1 VNTTLGRDVSTDKY
15 GGMSSVHSLS
25 LVREEL
31 QDVKPESPI
40 IAAAPPEPRPRL
52 LLVGDV
58 GMRPDGLERSLIRAG
73 FEIGEITL
81 GAPLTSR
88 PDVVLLTAAG
98 ELDAIGALEV
108 LRQTLPLGLPIVVAL
123 DSGDSAGVVRVLEAG
138 AGDVIPG
145 PAYLPELTA
154 RLLARVYGS
163 RDASRALALTDQ
175 ASRLFDIFQDI
186 AVAFR
191 PEEIV
196 HTLVQRMGQTLG
208 LSHCACIF
216 TTPGQEEGRMIALH
230 ENPKVRDVPVDL
242 VRYPEVVEAVRSA
255 GTVFVPDV
263 ATHPFFLRARARW
276 QQTGLA
282 MDVRSAAAIPLGLQ
296 GRVIGAIVLRSRA
309 AELIQP
315 DQLRFAERLV
325 RGTSR
330 VLECIERRAA
340 INRRQV
346 SGDVTD
352 PLTGCASLDALD
364 RRLREEFERA
374 RRYGLSFSLVL
385 LDVDGLA
392 GLNARYGN
400 EAGDRTLAD
409 LGGILQREI
418 RGPDFVA
425 RYGGD
430 EFALVLPETSLD
442 GARRSIDR
450 VRHRVDQHPFMGL
463 VADERPSL
471 SAGIVTYPHP
481 AAIQTEDLFALAES
495 ALLRAKAEGG
505 ERIGVAEAA

>member
-1 VNTTLGRDVSTDKY
+1 MATRAEENEADVTL
-15 GGMSSVHSLS
+15 
-25 LVREEL
+25 
-31 QDVKPESPI
+31 ESI
-40 IAAAPPEPRPRL
+40 ITPAPSDPRPRL

-58 GMRPDGLERSLIRAG
+58 GVRPDGLERSLIRAG
-73 FEIGEITL
+73 FEIGEISL
-81 GAPLTSR
+81 GSPLTSR

-98 ELDAIGALEV
+98 ELDAVGALEV
-108 LRQTLPLGLPIVVAL
+108 LRQTLPQGLPVVVAM
-123 DSGDSAGVVRVLEAG
+123 DAGDRASVVRVLEAG

-145 PAYLPELTA
+145 PVHLPEITA
-154 RLLARVYGS
+154 RLQARVAGC
-163 RDASRALALTDQ
+163 RDTARAMALTDQ

-196 HTLVQRMGQTLG
+196 HTLVQRVGDVLG
-208 LSHCACIF
+208 LAHCACIF
-216 TTPGQEEGRMIALH
+216 TSVGRDEGRMIAVH
-230 ENPKVRDVPVDL
+230 ENPKVRDVPIDL
-242 VRYPEVVEAVRSA
+242 TRYPEVVEAVRSA

-263 ATHPFFLRARARW
+263 ATHPFFLKARVRS
-276 QQTGLA
+276 QQAGVTLDA
-282 MDVRSAAAIPLGLQ
+282 RSAAAIPIGLQ
-296 GRVIGAIVLRSRA
+296 GRIIGAIVLRSRP
-309 AELIQP
+309 AEVLQP

-330 VLECIERRAA
+330 VLESLERRAA

-346 SGDVTD
+346 AGDVTD

-392 GLNARYGN
+392 AINASYGM

-409 LGGILQREI
+409 LGSILQREI

-450 VRHRVDQHPFMGL
+450 VRHRVNQHPFMGL
-463 VADERPSL
+463 VAEERPTL
-471 SAGIVTYPHP
+471 SAGVVTYPHP
-481 AAIQTEDLFALAES
+481 AAVHTEDLFALAET
-495 ALLRAKAEGG
+495 ALIRAKTDGG

>member
-1 VNTTLGRDVSTDKY
+1 MLLHPLTFV
-15 GGMSSVHSLS
+15 
-25 LVREEL
+25 EEES
-31 QDVKPESPI
+31 QDVTPENTI
-40 IAAAPPEPRPRL
+40 IAPTPAEPRPRL

-58 GMRPDGLERSLIRAG
+58 GVRPDGLERSLIRAG
-73 FEIGEITL
+73 FEIGEISL
-81 GAPLTSR
+81 GSPLTSR
-88 PDVVLLTAAG
+88 PDVVLLTASG
-98 ELDAIGALEV
+98 ELDAVGALEV
-108 LRQTLPLGLPIVVAL
+108 LRQTLPAGLPVVVAL
-123 DSGDSAGVVRVLEAG
+123 DAGDRASVVRVLDAG

-145 PAYLPELTA
+145 PVHLPELTA
-154 RLLARVYGS
+154 RLQARVAGC
-163 RDASRALALTDQ
+163 RETARAMALTDQ

-196 HTLVQRMGQTLG
+196 HTLVQRVGDVLG
-208 LSHCACIF
+208 LAHCACIF
-216 TTPGQEEGRMIALH
+216 TTPGRDEGRMIALH

-242 VRYPEVVEAVRSA
+242 TRYPEVVEAVRSA

-263 ATHPFFLRARARW
+263 ATHPFFLKARTRA
-276 QQTGLA
+276 QQSGVT

-296 GRVIGAIVLRSRA
+296 GRTIGAVVIRSRA
-309 AELIQP
+309 SELIQP
-315 DQLRFAERLV
+315 EQLRFAERLV

-330 VLECIERRAA
+330 VLESLERRAA

-364 RRLREEFERA
+364 RRLKEEFERA
-374 RRYGLSFSLVL
+374 RRYGLSFSMVL

-392 GLNARYGN
+392 AINTRYGM

-409 LGGILQREI
+409 LGAILQREI

-450 VRHRVDQHPFMGL
+450 VRNRVGQHPFMGL
-463 VADERPSL
+463 VADERPTL
-471 SAGIVTYPHP
+471 SAGVVTYPHP
-481 AAIQTEDLFALAES
+481 AAVHTEDLFALAES